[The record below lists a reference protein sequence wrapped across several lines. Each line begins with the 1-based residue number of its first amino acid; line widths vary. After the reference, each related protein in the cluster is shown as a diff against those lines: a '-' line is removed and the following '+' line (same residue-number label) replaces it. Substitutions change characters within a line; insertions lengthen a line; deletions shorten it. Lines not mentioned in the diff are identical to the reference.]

1 MEARESE
8 SSLRF
13 VPSDACR
20 DFDRAHPDGAMCQ
33 AILDFFGTHGVAISE
48 ATFRRYVK
56 LGLVPRSVR
65 IGRKGKHRG
74 SCGLY
79 PVGTAAQVN
88 EIRRL
93 THGDV
98 TIDDLVNS
106 HFLFQKEI
114 ASADRQLA
122 GIFDAMAA
130 SIANASVTSS
140 ERAALSAE
148 ERALRKLSRDLLK
161 RLGAL
166 GTRISPIRPSGVDQ

>member
-1 MEARESE
+1 MEVRESE
-8 SSLRF
+8 APLRF
-13 VPSDACR
+13 VGAEACR
-20 DFDRAHPDGAMCQ
+20 EFDRAHPDGATCQ
-33 AILDFFGTHGVAISE
+33 AILEFFSAHKVAISE

-74 SCGLY
+74 SSGQY

-114 ASADRQLA
+114 ATADRHLG

-130 SIANASVTSS
+130 SIANASVSAS
-140 ERAALSAE
+140 ERAALASE
-148 ERALRKLSRDLLK
+148 ERALRKLARDLLK
-161 RLGAL
+161 RMGAL
-166 GTRISPIRPSGVDQ
+166 GSRISPIRPSGVDE